1 MRVLAIF
8 IVLLSRSLFAAAAL
22 AQQTDPDSQTA
33 TASCDFDDGKEI
45 SVQYNNSAGN
55 KDDEPRTGKVWEPG
69 GSPMSL
75 YTQGPVVLNNVE
87 IPVGA
92 YHMYVIPGKKDWT
105 LIVNKNVTAGSKYD
119 DKQDLVRASMELG
132 NVSTPVKPL
141 QVVFGHMGPK
151 LCSIRLYYG
160 NTGAFSEFTEK

>member
-1 MRVLAIF
+1 MRVLAICIALF
-8 IVLLSRSLFAAAAL
+8 GPWIFAAATL
-22 AQQTDPDSQTA
+22 AQETGSDSQTA
-33 TASCDFDDGKEI
+33 TASCDFDDGKQI
-45 SVQYNNSAGN
+45 SVQYNNSAGA
-55 KDDEPRTGKVWEPG
+55 KDEPRNGKVWEPG

-75 YTQGPVVLNNVE
+75 YTQVPIVLNNVE

-92 YHMYVIPGKKDWT
+92 YFMYVIPGKKDWT
-105 LIVNKNVTAGSKYD
+105 LIVSKNVTAGSKYD

-151 LCSIRLYYG
+151 VCSIRLYYG
-160 NTGAFSEFTEK
+160 NSGAFAEFTEK